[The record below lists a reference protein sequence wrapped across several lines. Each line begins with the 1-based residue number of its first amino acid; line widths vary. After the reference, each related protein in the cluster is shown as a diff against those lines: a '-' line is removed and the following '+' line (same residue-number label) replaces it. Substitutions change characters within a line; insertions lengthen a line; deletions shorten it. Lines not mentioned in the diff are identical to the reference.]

1 MSFGS
6 SRLLVRRN
14 RSRAGTAGPLDRFAV
29 QAEVSIR
36 AGRREDL
43 PHLDVWP
50 GFDTP
55 AHRQALRYYLQQH
68 RLGEG
73 AFLVADIGGLP
84 VGQLFLWY
92 LREDQELGDGRTIA
106 SITALR
112 VWPTLQR
119 QGIATRLAA
128 TAEKIAADLGFSV
141 LTIGA
146 DTDND
151 SALRLYLRWGYREFK
166 RSTYE
171 WDGHTYPQICLRKP
185 LAARATP
192 AAPPGG
198 VTG

>member
-1 MSFGS
+1 LSFGA
-6 SRLLVRRN
+6 SRLLFRRN
-14 RSRAGTAGPLDRFAV
+14 RSRAGTGGPLDRFLV
-29 QAEVSIR
+29 QAEVTIR

-43 PHLDVWP
+43 AYLDVWP

-92 LREDQELGDGRTIA
+92 LREDRELGDGQTIA

-112 VWPTLQR
+112 VWPSIRR
-119 QGIATRLAA
+119 QGVASKLAA
-128 TAEKIAADLGFSV
+128 AAEKLVIELGFSE
-141 LTIGA
+141 LTIGT
-146 DTDND
+146 DTDN
-151 SALRLYLRWGYREFK
+151 SAAHRLYVRWGYQEFK

-171 WDGHTYPQICLRKP
+171 WDGRTYPQVCMRKRLIRP
-185 LAARATP
+185 AP

-198 VTG
+198 TE